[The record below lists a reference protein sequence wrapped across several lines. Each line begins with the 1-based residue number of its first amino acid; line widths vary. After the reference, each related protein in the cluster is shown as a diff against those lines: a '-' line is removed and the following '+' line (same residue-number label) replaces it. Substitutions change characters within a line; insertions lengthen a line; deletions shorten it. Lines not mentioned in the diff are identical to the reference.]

1 MSEQKKNYPAVA
13 KRTIELPVKA
23 SAVLT
28 GLELP
33 VRVLVALARHLHQIC
48 TAKVSQV
55 LEADGLTPL
64 EFGALILLGEFPG
77 IDQNT
82 VAAKMAIDR
91 TSISAMVFKLE
102 TRKFVRRAVHADDR
116 RARTLCLTAAGEA
129 LRARLRPQSR
139 AAQQSVLASLSPT
152 ERENFLEML
161 VRVVAANEAHARPGI
176 GRRKPVRS
184 ADPSAKP

>member
-1 MSEQKKNYPAVA
+1 MSERKQNHSTVIKPAAVP
-13 KRTIELPVKA
+13 PVKA

-28 GLELP
+28 GLDLP

-55 LEADGLTPL
+55 LAADGLTPL
-64 EFGALILLGEFPG
+64 EFGAVILLGEFPG

-102 TRKFVRRAVHADDR
+102 KQKLVKRAVHADDR
-116 RARTLCLTAAGEA
+116 RARTLCLTPVGEA
-129 LRARLRPQSR
+129 LRVRLRPQSR
-139 AAQQSVLASLSPT
+139 AAQQSVLSSLSPT
-152 ERENFLEML
+152 ERENFLNML
-161 VRVVAANEAHARPGI
+161 VRVVAANEAYARPGI
-176 GRRKPVRS
+176 GRRKPIRGTQRET
-184 ADPSAKP
+184 